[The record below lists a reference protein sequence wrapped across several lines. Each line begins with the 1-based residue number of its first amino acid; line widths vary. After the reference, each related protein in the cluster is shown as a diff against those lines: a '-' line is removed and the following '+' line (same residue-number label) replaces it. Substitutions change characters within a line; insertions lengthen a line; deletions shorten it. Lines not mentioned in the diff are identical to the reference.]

1 MARKRAIWWLAD
13 AIRLDAEGRTSRE
26 IADVLRKRAKP
37 GQKVPGQSTIFT
49 KLKALKALKAGAA
62 PPPAPAAAPEVVLEP
77 PAPVQPVPLDASPIP
92 PEGQAGILF
101 GVLRILQARTES
113 AVAENDPGAI
123 DRAIRGITT
132 VANALQKQQ
141 AKERD
146 DGEIV
151 KVRATDMTAAAERAR
166 AKVHDLIA
174 RLIEEQSRIAEG
186 SQ

>member
-1 MARKRAIWWLAD
+1 MPRKRAIWWLAD
-13 AIRLDAEGRTSRE
+13 AIRLDADGRTSRE

-49 KLKALKALKAGAA
+49 KLKALKAGAA
-62 PPPAPAAAPEVVLEP
+62 PPPTTAASPEVVLEP
-77 PAPVQPVPLDASPIP
+77 PTPVQPVPLDASPIP

-146 DGEIV
+146 DGETV

-186 SQ
+186 TS